1 MQQTRK
7 IILSYLKEHCQATVD
22 ELAEVLDL
30 TSVTVRHH
38 LDVLRSEGLV
48 AEPVIRHRTSRGRP
62 QYTYTLTEKASQ
74 YFPKNYDALASKVLA
89 EIKAASTPQVINV
102 IFEGVANRFAAEA
115 PRPAPGEPITNRL
128 DRAVAFLNAR
138 GYVAHWE
145 ATSAGYV
152 LYTCNCPYEALTAE
166 HGELCG
172 MDKALIGSLV
182 GAAPQCLT
190 RVADGSSSCSFLIR
204 DVGREIAAPE

>member
-1 MQQTRK
+1 VQQTRK

-115 PRPAPGEPITNRL
+115 PRPAPGEPMTNRL

-152 LYTCNCPYEALTAE
+152 LYTCNCPYEGSSAS
-166 HGELCG
+166 HPELCA
-172 MDKALIGSLV
+172 MDMTVLTSLLGLPPERTGRLVEGCDACSYYVREAELAAL
-182 GAAPQCLT
+182 
-190 RVADGSSSCSFLIR
+190 
-204 DVGREIAAPE
+204 

>member
-1 MQQTRK
+1 MQQTRQ
-7 IILSYLKEHCQATVD
+7 IILNYLKEHGPTKVD
-22 ELAEVLDL
+22 DLAEVLDL

-38 LDVLRSEGLV
+38 LDILRTEGLV

-62 QYTYTLTEKASQ
+62 QYLYSLTEKASQ
-74 YFPKNYDALASKVLA
+74 YFPKNYDDLASKILA
-89 EIKAASTPQVINV
+89 EIKAASTPEGVNV
-102 IFEGVANRFAAEA
+102 IFEGVASRFAAEA

-145 ATSAGYV
+145 ATSEGFV
-152 LYTCNCPYEALTAE
+152 LHTCNCPYEALAPQNR
-166 HGELCG
+166 ELCG
-172 MDKALIGSLV
+172 MDKALIGNLV

-190 RVADGSSSCSFLIR
+190 RVADGSSSCAYLIC
-204 DVGREIAAPE
+204 GAAAPE